1 MKNNHNAAARKEKKK
16 MHCFTLLSL
25 ASIVL
30 AGHSLADLLLSHFV
44 PPFFCDKGEMCEKP
58 VTRGMD
64 EIEKAT
70 VNVTNAYPYDCLCKD
85 QYANDNT
92 ERCPPFQKVSH
103 LVPGVCYTMRTPSRS
118 LRVWDTRISVSKY
131 IECRV
136 YWHRDCMGISSVPV
150 VFEENFQCRDMLEKD
165 DEKSKLDSRFKSFMC
180 TDLVRAQAWPEDQ
193 GA

>member
-1 MKNNHNAAARKEKKK
+1 
-16 MHCFTLLSL
+16 MHIRSLLSL
-25 ASIVL
+25 TALVL
-30 AGHSLADLLLSHFV
+30 AGHSSASILPRQFTP
-44 PPFFCDKGEMCEKP
+44 PPFFWNKGSIFKKP
-58 VTRGMD
+58 VTLRGMD

-85 QYANDNT
+85 QYANDDI

-103 LVPGVCYTMRTPSRS
+103 LVPGVCYTMRIPSRS
-118 LRVWDTRISVSKY
+118 LRVWDTRMSVSKY

-136 YWHRDCMGISSVPV
+136 YWHGDCMGISSVPV
-150 VFEENFQCRDMLEKD
+150 VFEENFQCRDMLEKN
-165 DEKSKLDSRFKSFMC
+165 DEKSRVDSRFKSFMC